1 MEVWNIAKEFLV
13 MEKAEKI
20 TAKNFKL
27 KARLNFVFCFLAL
40 AVLVL
45 GAVYAVI
52 TRVNEPMAV
61 MTILTPIVAA
71 LFLGAIILG
80 VKFIKSTENESLHD
94 GVRLVIESIP
104 IVSSLVDREG
114 SVVYCN
120 EEAPKLFDFATRK
133 EYLDNWF
140 NIMPAFQPD
149 GSASQEKLDDVMREA
164 FRTGRVAFELMQ
176 KKLNGEPVPCDF
188 TLVRIN
194 IQGKPYLLEFT
205 RDLRETYV
213 VRAKEESLLRRM
225 EIILDTSPLVFALF
239 DENSLPVQVNK
250 KAEEMFQISDKQ
262 IFLDNVERFWPEL
275 QPDGTPSMEG
285 ALKAVKVAFERGYYS
300 HEFRYQTFDGTQIP
314 MEEILQKIDIDGK
327 NFLVTYLRDLR
338 DYYRIKEAEA
348 LAQEKLN
355 IILERLNEHL
365 ETQATAIAESASAI
379 EEMIANVQTVV
390 NTLTRNS
397 HNMEELLVAST
408 AGHSSLSNVVSD
420 IKEIAHV
427 SQSLMEINSVIE
439 NIASQTNLLSMNA
452 AIEAAHAGEAGR
464 GFAVVASEIR
474 KLAESSSKQSNTI
487 NTALKKIKGSIDKIG
502 HSTDA
507 VMNKFQDIDGKVK
520 TVVEQESSILDAMTE
535 QGAGSSQILQ
545 AIAQVNEIT
554 SLVKE
559 DASQMVEAA
568 AKLEV

>member
-1 MEVWNIAKEFLV
+1 

-164 FRTGRVAFELMQ
+164 FRTGRATFELMQ

-205 RDLRETYV
+205 RDLRETYA

-250 KAEEMFQISDKQ
+250 RAEEVFQISDKQ

-275 QPDGTPSMEG
+275 QPDGTPSMEE
-285 ALKAVKVAFERGYYS
+285 ALKAVKVAFERGSYS
-300 HEFRYQTFDGTQIP
+300 HEFRYQTLDGTQIP

-338 DYYRIKEAEA
+338 DYYKMKDAEVA
-348 LAQEKLN
+348 AQKKLN
-355 IILERLNEHL
+355 VILERLNEHL
-365 ETQATAIAESASAI
+365 ETQVTAISESSSSI
-379 EEMIANVQTVV
+379 EEMIANIQAVIG
-390 NTLTRNS
+390 TLSRNS
-397 HNMEELLVAST
+397 QNMEELQSAST
-408 AGHSSLSNVVSD
+408 AGHSSLNNVISD
-420 IKEIAHV
+420 IKEIAAE
-427 SQSLMEINSVIE
+427 SQSLLEINSVME

-452 AIEAAHAGEAGR
+452 AIEAAHAGESGR

-487 NTALKKIKGSIDKIG
+487 GAVLKKIKGSIDKIG
-502 HSTDA
+502 RSTDT

-520 TVVEQESSILDAMTE
+520 TVVDQESSILDAMTE

-554 SLVKE
+554 SMVKQ
-559 DASQMVEAA
+559 DANLMVEAA
-568 AKLEV
+568 SKLDV